1 MVGPVSKLWV
11 RPPPFNLKSA
21 AFWSLTY
28 VPIFSIKFRRQIENQ
43 RSNYRLLGVF
53 SFCCLQ
59 IANDQ
64 YKWNISSFLYLLNST
79 FFIITDI
86 PVIWNSVKQFIT
98 FSFSWIIIKC
108 FIMVTIIF
116 MHGFIM
122 VYSHLINMLTLHIPV
137 GLFVCLVFFLQSTD
151 LWPSKSF
158 INICVKFTNNLSK
171 MLKHW
176 NIQKLS
182 FSLKTAIIV
191 NTSRFWRLIT
201 DWSFAIWPL
210 KWPH

>member
-1 MVGPVSKLWV
+1 MLSSNHKW
-11 RPPPFNLKSA
+11 
-21 AFWSLTY
+21 
-28 VPIFSIKFRRQIENQ
+28 PIQMK
-43 RSNYRLLGVF
+43 Y
-53 SFCCLQ
+53 LQ
-59 IANDQ
+59 
-64 YKWNISSFLYLLNST
+64 FLLNST

-137 GLFVCLVFFLQSTD
+137 GLFVCWVVFFLQSTD

-182 FSLKTAIIV
+182 FFFENSYNIQCFKILKAYHWLVICNMTSEMTPLGMISVVSSL
-191 NTSRFWRLIT
+191 SRKKRSKSILF
-201 DWSFAIWPL
+201 
-210 KWPH
+210 

>member
-137 GLFVCLVFFLQSTD
+137 GLFVCFFVFCNQLTFDLLNHLLIYVWSLQT
-151 LWPSKSF
+151 
-158 INICVKFTNNLSK
+158 ICQKC
-171 MLKHW
+171 W
-176 NIQKLS
+176 NIETFRSYLFLWKQL
-182 FSLKTAIIV
+182 
-191 NTSRFWRLIT
+191 
-201 DWSFAIWPL
+201 
-210 KWPH
+210 